1 MSISKFNQI
10 QPKTLS
16 KVALLIMACL
26 LAVAITMPAMAATD
40 EGGHGEGGGAKGWVK
55 TDTYRVMN
63 FAVLAIALFFIL
75 KKPLTNALN
84 GRIEGIRSELG
95 ELEAKKEAAQKELTQ
110 YNEKL
115 AALDKEAEQIMVDY
129 VRQGEEAKARI
140 LEEAKQAAVKLEDQ
154 AKRNIDAE
162 FKQTKEKIH
171 AEILEKAMAKAEAI
185 VQEKITSDDQER
197 LVDDYLEKVVAS

>member
-1 MSISKFNQI
+1 MRITRLNHNQPRKWI
-10 QPKTLS
+10 
-16 KVALLIMACL
+16 KVALLIMACF
-26 LAVAITMPAMAATD
+26 LAASIAMPAMASTD
-40 EGGHGEGGGAKGWVK
+40 EGGHGESAGAKGWVA

-75 KKPLTNALN
+75 KKPFANALN

-95 ELEAKKEAAQKELTQ
+95 DLEAKKEAAQKELTQ
-110 YNEKL
+110 YNQKL
-115 AALDKEAEQIMVDY
+115 AALDKEAEQIMADY
-129 VRQGEEAKARI
+129 LRQGEEAKARI

-185 VQEKITSDDQER
+185 VQEKITGDDQER

>member
-1 MSISKFNQI
+1 MRISRLNHNQ
-10 QPKTLS
+10 PRKWT
-16 KVALLIMACL
+16 KVVLLIMTCF
-26 LAVAITMPAMAATD
+26 LAASIAIPAMAATD
-40 EGGHGEGGGAKGWVK
+40 EGGHGEGAGPKGWVA

-95 ELEAKKEAAQKELTQ
+95 DLEAKKEAAQKELTQ
-110 YNEKL
+110 YNQKL
-115 AALDKEAEQIMVDY
+115 AALDKEAEQIMADY
-129 VRQGEEAKARI
+129 LRQGEEAKARI
-140 LEEAKQAAVKLEDQ
+140 FEEAKQAAVKLEDQ

-185 VQEKITSDDQER
+185 VQEKITGDDQER

>member
-1 MSISKFNQI
+1 MRISRLNHNQ
-10 QPKTLS
+10 PRKWT
-16 KVALLIMACL
+16 KVVLLIMTCF
-26 LAVAITMPAMAATD
+26 LAASIAIPAMAATD
-40 EGGHGEGGGAKGWVK
+40 EGGHGEGAGPKGWVA

-95 ELEAKKEAAQKELTQ
+95 DLEAKKVAAQKELTQ
-110 YNEKL
+110 YNQKL
-115 AALDKEAEQIMVDY
+115 AALDKEAEQIMADY
-129 VRQGEEAKARI
+129 LRQG
-140 LEEAKQAAVKLEDQ
+140 EEAKQAAVKLEDQ

-162 FKQTKEKIH
+162 FKQTTEKIH
-171 AEILEKAMAKAEAI
+171 AEILEKAIAKAEAI
-185 VQEKITSDDQER
+185 VQEKITGDDQER

>member
-1 MSISKFNQI
+1 MRITRLNQN
-10 QPKTLS
+10 QPRKWTQ
-16 KVALLIMACL
+16 VALLIMACF
-26 LAVAITMPAMAATD
+26 LAASIAMPAMASTD
-40 EGGHGEGGGAKGWVK
+40 EGGHGAGAGAKGWVA

-95 ELEAKKEAAQKELTQ
+95 DLEAKKEAAQKELAQ
-110 YNEKL
+110 YNQKL
-115 AALDKEAEQIMVDY
+115 AALDKEAEQIMADY
-129 VRQGEEAKARI
+129 LRQGEEAKARI

-185 VQEKITSDDQER
+185 VQEKITGDDQER